1 MEPLWQ
7 ALLRA
12 EATAE
17 SLSCE
22 ECFILMDYLTD
33 LLAEG
38 YRPQVIRPL
47 AERYLQRCASCTE
60 EVRHTIEDLLLVDLE
75 PAEHA

>member
-1 MEPLWQ
+1 MEHLWQ

-12 EATAE
+12 EGQAE

-22 ECFILMDYLTD
+22 ECFVIMDYLAD

-38 YRPQVIRPL
+38 HRPQAIRPL
-47 AERYLQRCASCTE
+47 AERYLQRCSGCTE
-60 EVRHTIEDLLLVDLE
+60 EVRRTIEDLLLVSIQRPDQT
-75 PAEHA
+75 